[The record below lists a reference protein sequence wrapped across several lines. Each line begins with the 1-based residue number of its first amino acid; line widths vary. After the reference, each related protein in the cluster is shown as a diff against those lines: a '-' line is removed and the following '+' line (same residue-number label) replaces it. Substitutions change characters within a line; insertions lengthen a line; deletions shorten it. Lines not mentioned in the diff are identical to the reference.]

1 MYHIEGLLQLIQLI
15 ENKSIPETVNIVGTS
30 YFFNDRTL
38 SKIGFDVVNPSML
51 YRINLFVNFIDL
63 TWMYSLSKGK
73 FSIPKFWKATK
84 ASISGARLV
93 ESKKDIE
100 DLYDKMKRRTTTL

>member
-1 MYHIEGLLQLIQLI
+1 MEGLIQLIQLI
-15 ENKSIPETVNIVGTS
+15 ENKSIPENVHIIGTS
-30 YFFNDRTL
+30 YFFNQRTL
-38 SKIGFDVVNPSML
+38 HKMGFEDVNPSLL
-51 YRINLFVNFIDL
+51 YRINLFMNCIDL

-100 DLYDKMKRRTTTL
+100 DLYDKMKRQTTTL